1 MKSVLKEVISMS
13 LIAIAMV
20 IILIL
25 VFYDYLNI
33 NTDDSEKIEYSRDAE
48 VANALDDD
56 ATQTNQVIVS
66 LSKSMYSLNSDDVS
80 EYVSEGIIDKS
91 KKHPF
96 SDIHSNTYGVG
107 GIPEND
113 DKTTSSSSSSTSAS
127 NRDDDYNSGS
137 SNNKNNSNNSNNSSN
152 SNSSNSSTSQ
162 KDDEDKEEKEDND
175 EPFFDKGTT
184 K

>member
-107 GIPEND
+107 GIPED
-113 DKTTSSSSSSTSAS
+113 GDKTTSSSSSSTSAS

-137 SNNKNNSNNSNNSSN
+137 SNNKNNSNNSSS
-152 SNSSNSSTSQ
+152 SSSNSSTSQ
-162 KDDEDKEEKEDND
+162 KDDEDKEEKEDDD

>member
-107 GIPEND
+107 GIPEDD

-137 SNNKNNSNNSNNSSN
+137 SNRNDNNDNSS
-152 SNSSNSSTSQ
+152 SSSNSSTSQ
-162 KDDEDKEEKEDND
+162 KDDEDKKEKEDD

>member
-48 VANALDDD
+48 VANALNDD

-137 SNNKNNSNNSNNSSN
+137 SNRNDNNDNSS
-152 SNSSNSSTSQ
+152 SSSNSSTSQ
-162 KDDEDKEEKEDND
+162 KDDEDKEEKEDDD

>member
-107 GIPEND
+107 GIPEDD
-113 DKTTSSSSSSTSAS
+113 DKTTSSSSSSTSVS

-137 SNNKNNSNNSNNSSN
+137 SNRNDNNDNSS
-152 SNSSNSSTSQ
+152 SSSNSSTSQ
-162 KDDEDKEEKEDND
+162 KDDEDKEEKEDD

>member
-48 VANALDDD
+48 VTNALDDD

-137 SNNKNNSNNSNNSSN
+137 SNNKNNSNNSSNSN

-162 KDDEDKEEKEDND
+162 KDDEDKKEKEDD

>member
-56 ATQTNQVIVS
+56 ASQTNQVIVS

-107 GIPEND
+107 GIPEDD

-137 SNNKNNSNNSNNSSN
+137 SNRNDNNDNSS
-152 SNSSNSSTSQ
+152 SSSNSSTSQ
-162 KDDEDKEEKEDND
+162 KDDEDKEEKEDD

>member
-107 GIPEND
+107 GIPED
-113 DKTTSSSSSSTSAS
+113 GDKTTSSSSSSTSAS

-137 SNNKNNSNNSNNSSN
+137 SNRNDNNDNSS
-152 SNSSNSSTSQ
+152 SSSNSSTSQ
-162 KDDEDKEEKEDND
+162 KDDEDKEEKEDDD

>member
-107 GIPEND
+107 GIPEDD

-137 SNNKNNSNNSNNSSN
+137 SNRNDNNDNSS
-152 SNSSNSSTSQ
+152 SSNSSTSQ
-162 KDDEDKEEKEDND
+162 KDDEDKEEKEDDD

>member
-107 GIPEND
+107 GIPEDD

-137 SNNKNNSNNSNNSSN
+137 SNRNDNNDNSS
-152 SNSSNSSTSQ
+152 SSSNSSTSQ
-162 KDDEDKEEKEDND
+162 KDDEDKEEKEDD

>member
-137 SNNKNNSNNSNNSSN
+137 SNNKNNSNNSSN

>member
-137 SNNKNNSNNSNNSSN
+137 SNNKNNSNNSSN

-162 KDDEDKEEKEDND
+162 KDDEDKEEKEDD

>member
-48 VANALDDD
+48 VTNALDDD

-107 GIPEND
+107 GIPEDD

-137 SNNKNNSNNSNNSSN
+137 SNRNDNNDNSS
-152 SNSSNSSTSQ
+152 SSSNSSTSQ
-162 KDDEDKEEKEDND
+162 KDDEDKEEKEDDD

>member
-107 GIPEND
+107 GIPEDD

-137 SNNKNNSNNSNNSSN
+137 SNRNDNNDNSS
-152 SNSSNSSTSQ
+152 SSSNSSTSQ

>member
-137 SNNKNNSNNSNNSSN
+137 SNNKNNSNNSSNSS
-152 SNSSNSSTSQ
+152 SSNSSTSQ

>member
-56 ATQTNQVIVS
+56 ASQTNQVIVS

-107 GIPEND
+107 GIPEDD

-137 SNNKNNSNNSNNSSN
+137 SNRNDNNDNSS
-152 SNSSNSSTSQ
+152 SSSNSSTSQ
-162 KDDEDKEEKEDND
+162 KDDEDKEEKEDDD

>member
-107 GIPEND
+107 GIPEDD

-137 SNNKNNSNNSNNSSN
+137 SNRNDNNDN

-162 KDDEDKEEKEDND
+162 KDDEDKEEKEDDD

>member
-56 ATQTNQVIVS
+56 ASQTNQVIVS

-107 GIPEND
+107 GIPEDD

-137 SNNKNNSNNSNNSSN
+137 SNRNDNNDNSS
-152 SNSSNSSTSQ
+152 SSSNSSTSQ
-162 KDDEDKEEKEDND
+162 KDDEDKEEKEDDDD

>member
-1 MKSVLKEVISMS
+1 MKAVLKEVISMS

-107 GIPEND
+107 GIPED
-113 DKTTSSSSSSTSAS
+113 GDKTTSSSSSSTSAS

-137 SNNKNNSNNSNNSSN
+137 SNRNDNNDNSS
-152 SNSSNSSTSQ
+152 SSSSNSSTSQ
-162 KDDEDKEEKEDND
+162 KDEEDKKEEDDD

>member
-127 NRDDDYNSGS
+127 N
-137 SNNKNNSNNSNNSSN
+137 KNNSNNSSN

-162 KDDEDKEEKEDND
+162 KDDEDKEEKEDD

>member
-107 GIPEND
+107 GIPEDD

-137 SNNKNNSNNSNNSSN
+137 SNRNDNNDNSS
-152 SNSSNSSTSQ
+152 SSSNSSTSQ
-162 KDDEDKEEKEDND
+162 KDDEDKKEEDDD

>member
-1 MKSVLKEVISMS
+1 MKSIIKEVISMT

-33 NTDDSEKIEYSRDAE
+33 NTEESEEVIEYSRDAE
-48 VANALDDD
+48 VSNALDDD
-56 ATQTNQVIVS
+56 ASQTNQVIVS

-80 EYVSEGIIDKS
+80 EYISEGIIDRS

-96 SDIHSNTYGVG
+96 SDINSNTYNG
-107 GIPEND
+107 GQTE
-113 DKTTSSSSSSTSAS
+113 SSSSTSS
-127 NRDDDYNSGS
+127 TSTSGSSDDSDYNSGS
-137 SNNKNNSNNSNNSSN
+137 SNNNSSNSNNSSTDN
-152 SNSSNSSTSQ
+152 ENNNSSGTSQ
-162 KDDEDKEEKEDND
+162 KNDKEDEDDKDDE

>member
-107 GIPEND
+107 GIPEDD

-137 SNNKNNSNNSNNSSN
+137 SNRNDNNDNSS
-152 SNSSNSSTSQ
+152 SSSSNSSTSQ

>member
-107 GIPEND
+107 GIPED
-113 DKTTSSSSSSTSAS
+113 GDKTTSSSSSSTSAS

-137 SNNKNNSNNSNNSSN
+137 SNRNDNNDNSS
-152 SNSSNSSTSQ
+152 SSSSNSSTSQ
-162 KDDEDKEEKEDND
+162 KDDEDKEEKEDDD

>member
-107 GIPEND
+107 GIPEDD

-137 SNNKNNSNNSNNSSN
+137 SNRNDNNDNS

-162 KDDEDKEEKEDND
+162 KDDEDKKEKEDD